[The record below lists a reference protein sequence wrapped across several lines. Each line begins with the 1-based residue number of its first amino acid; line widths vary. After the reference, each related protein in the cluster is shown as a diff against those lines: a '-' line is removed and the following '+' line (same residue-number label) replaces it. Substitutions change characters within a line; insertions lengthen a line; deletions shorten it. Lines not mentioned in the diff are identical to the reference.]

1 MSFPHDIARW
11 RDTSLCPS
19 AGVLAHRWW
28 YKLWALLGI
37 RNEYQKGLS
46 ADEVADRNSFYFVEA
61 LNYVPNSCYEVV
73 WHRLG
78 YDYKWVEKEYLDT
91 SERAL
96 LRIVGKFNRM
106 LPLVG
111 WLGRTFRSRHVFLRK
126 PIQAF
131 PGTFTLLS
139 SKR

>member
-1 MSFPHDIARW
+1 MVGGFARNQQM
-11 RDTSLCPS
+11 RPGGCAIHVIPARYRPLEGHIFVPLG
-19 AGVLAHRWW
+19 GVLAHRSW

-73 WHRLG
+73 WQRLG

-96 LRIVGKFNRM
+96 LRIIGKFNRM
-106 LPLVG
+106 LPLIG
-111 WLGRTFRSRHVFLRK
+111 WLGRTFRS
-126 PIQAF
+126 
-131 PGTFTLLS
+131 GMYY
-139 SKR
+139 